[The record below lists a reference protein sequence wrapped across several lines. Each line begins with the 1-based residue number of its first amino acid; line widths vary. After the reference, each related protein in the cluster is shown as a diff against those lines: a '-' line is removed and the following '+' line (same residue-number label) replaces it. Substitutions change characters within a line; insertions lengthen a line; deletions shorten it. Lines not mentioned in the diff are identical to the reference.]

1 MMSNKFSYDI
11 FSKHVAVLRS
21 VLNKEICGCYHL
33 QIETSKTHHKD
44 EKKQQASKYRC
55 LFHEQ
60 SAFIFWVLSVLGED
74 RGVQ

>member
-1 MMSNKFSYDI
+1 MTSNKFSHDI

-44 EKKQQASKYRC
+44 EKASKYRC

-60 SAFIFWVLSVLGED
+60 TAFIFWVLGED